1 MGTNLEMEVMLAK
14 VQSASFEDRIKELQ
28 KSAASSDTIIRDK
41 LSKVLS
47 DSSSSNPALD
57 EMRKNALNEQL
68 DGKIKGAFEQLRND
82 NLFIWK

>member
-1 MGTNLEMEVMLAK
+1 MLAK
-14 VQSASFEDRIKELQ
+14 VQSASFEERIKELS
-28 KSAASSDTIIRDK
+28 KSAASSDTIIREK

-47 DSSSSNPALD
+47 DGNASSNPALED
-57 EMRKNALNEQL
+57 MRKKALNEQL